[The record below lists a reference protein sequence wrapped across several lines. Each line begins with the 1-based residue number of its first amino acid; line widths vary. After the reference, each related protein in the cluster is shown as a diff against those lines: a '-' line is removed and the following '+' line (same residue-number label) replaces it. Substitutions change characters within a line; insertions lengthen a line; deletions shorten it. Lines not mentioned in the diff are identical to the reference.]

1 MVANVDSVTRTLLQ
15 GDSVYK
21 DSRALHIS
29 STHFLYL
36 EFYVDMVTW
45 SLAT

>member
-1 MVANVDSVTRTLLQ
+1 MVSTVDTVTRPVLQ

-21 DSRALHIS
+21 EPRAFHIS
-29 STHFLYL
+29 STLLWYL
-36 EFYVDMVTW
+36 EFYVDMITW